1 MDFIRSHF
9 GVKVVLQVPFCDE
22 KNVQLVR
29 VASFRGDFLQNQYFN
44 SSLSI
49 LLKSLNKMS
58 WFFEQSS
65 DFWLCVAGSLLF
77 FRKF

>member
-29 VASFRGDFLQNQYFN
+29 VASYRSDFLQNPYFR
-44 SSLSI
+44 LSQENNDAY
-49 LLKSLNKMS
+49 KRSCT
-58 WFFEQSS
+58 FEKES
-65 DFWLCVAGSLLF
+65 DPI
-77 FRKF
+77 